1 MDGHRSRLSSWVG
14 VFLDA
19 IYPPRC
25 RFCKAYL
32 EEGDAACFCAACRRR
47 IRLIGSPLCTTCGR
61 PFAGAGRE
69 DHRCGECLVRRP
81 FFARARAWA
90 CYSRDAEEPD
100 PLREVIQRFKYGRR
114 VSLGKPLGR
123 LMAAGCRGLFPEGS
137 LDGLIPVPLH
147 PKRLRWRGFNQ
158 ALVLAREVSR
168 RWELPLHP
176 FALARLKE
184 TLPQTE
190 LGEEER
196 KRNVRGA
203 FAVASREAVA
213 GKRLLVVDDVYTS
226 GATVNECAR
235 ALLRGG
241 AKEVSVLTLAR
252 TV

>member
-1 MDGHRSRLSSWVG
+1 MHGFGRPSFSWFGIV
-14 VFLDA
+14 LDA

-25 RFCKAYL
+25 RFCKAHL
-32 EEGDAACFCAACRRR
+32 EEGDAACFCPACRRQ
-47 IRLIGSPLCTTCGR
+47 IRRIGSPLCTACGR
-61 PFAGAGRE
+61 PFPGGE
-69 DHRCGECLVRRP
+69 DHRCGDCLLRPP

-90 CYSRDAEEPD
+90 CYSRDPDEPD

-123 LMAAGCRGLFPEGS
+123 LMAAGCQALFPAGS
-137 LDGLIPVPLH
+137 LDALVPVPLH
-147 PKRLRWRGFNQ
+147 PQRLRWRGFNQ
-158 ALVLAREVSR
+158 ALLLAREVSR
-168 RWELPLHP
+168 RWGLPLYP
-176 FALARLKE
+176 FALARTKE

-203 FAVASREAVA
+203 FAVVSRPAVE
-213 GKRLLVVDDVYTS
+213 GKRLLLVDDVYTS

-235 ALLRGG
+235 ALRRGG
-241 AKEVSVLTLAR
+241 AEEVSVLTLAR